1 MPHLR
6 RDLAAAALLLLGTVS
21 GHAQGKPLPAPS
33 SAVMPPVELT
43 ITAENGKPVC
53 APAELRLPA
62 NTNVALHV
70 VSHADTP
77 VTITAAGLFENGHVL
92 HADGDLVHVAS
103 EKGYLIKRDGQGTLQ
118 VRTLEAGTHD
128 FACTSTANK
137 NAPFVGKLVL
147 TPPAN

>member
-1 MPHLR
+1 MQHLR
-6 RDLAAAALLLLGTVS
+6 RDLAAAALLVFGTAA

-43 ITAENGKPVC
+43 ITAEGGKPVC

-62 NTNVALHV
+62 NTDVALHV

-103 EKGYLIKRDGQGTLQ
+103 EKGYLIKRDGQGTLR
-118 VRTLEAGTHD
+118 VRTLEAGDHD